1 MIAPGYT
8 APMTRTARIAAAA
21 LALAA
26 LAALAGCNAK
36 AAGGQ
41 VEKKIV
47 DWAKAQGVEIK
58 QATCP
63 KAIKV
68 EVNTTF
74 ECKATTAADEAL
86 TFVGTITSKSGSN
99 FEYSIKILEPTYF
112 AEKAATLL
120 HDELSQQ
127 AAGAP
132 KSVTCGPPGLHKIP
146 ADHKVTCDVV
156 APDDKAVKVVLTFK
170 DDGSLDGYDV
180 Q

>member
-1 MIAPGYT
+1 MIAAGYT
-8 APMTRTARIAAAA
+8 APMTRTAPIAAA

-26 LAALAGCNAK
+26 LAACSAK

-47 DWAKAQGVEIK
+47 DWAKAQGVELTK
-58 QATCP
+58 ATCP

-74 ECKATTAADEAL
+74 ECKATTAGDEEL

-112 AEKAATLL
+112 AEKAATML

-132 KSVTCGPPGLHKIP
+132 KAVTCGAPGLHKIP

-170 DDGSLDGYDV
+170 DDGTLDGYDV

>member
-58 QATCP
+58 QAT
-63 KAIKV
+63 
-68 EVNTTF
+68 
-74 ECKATTAADEAL
+74 
-86 TFVGTITSKSGSN
+86 
-99 FEYSIKILEPTYF
+99 
-112 AEKAATLL
+112 
-120 HDELSQQ
+120 
-127 AAGAP
+127 
-132 KSVTCGPPGLHKIP
+132 
-146 ADHKVTCDVV
+146 
-156 APDDKAVKVVLTFK
+156 
-170 DDGSLDGYDV
+170 
-180 Q
+180 